1 VIFRLLERLAMRS
14 ALFTAIALVVA
25 TPTIAV
31 AQTETPAE
39 STSEAQQDVQ
49 GMADKLNDP
58 STQAVLAGALGA
70 AMAAVL
76 DIRVDKMAKALEP
89 LNGGKKIKMKG
100 NTVREIATR
109 DDPKFERK
117 IEDGTKTAVRSAGS
131 LAQALAVMLPELQ
144 KAAKKM
150 GDALPN
156 MR

>member
-1 VIFRLLERLAMRS
+1 MRS

-25 TPTIAV
+25 TPTIAS
-31 AQTETPAE
+31 AQTETRTE
-39 STSEAQQDVQ
+39 STSETQQDVQ

-58 STQAVLAGALGA
+58 STQAAMAGALGA
-70 AMAAVL
+70 VMAAVL
-76 DIRVDKMAKALEP
+76 DMRVDKMAKALEP
-89 LNGGKKIKMKG
+89 LNGGKKLKMKG
-100 NTVREIATR
+100 NTLREIATR

-117 IEDGTKTAVRSAGS
+117 MREGTKTAVRSAGS

-156 MR
+156 LR